1 MTIDKVVGRLKK
13 EYALPYKKA
22 MTRDYNTPEY
32 KAAIG
37 NMILTKKTEF
47 HPELGFMKANR

>member
-1 MTIDKVVGRLKK
+1 MTIDHLVRRLKM
-13 EYALPYKKA
+13 EYALPYSKA
-22 MTRDYNTPEY
+22 FTRDYNTPEY

-47 HPELGFMKANR
+47 HPRLGFHVTHR

>member
-1 MTIDKVVGRLKK
+1 MTIDHVIGKLKM

-22 MTRDYNTPEY
+22 FARDYNTIEY

-47 HPELGFMKANR
+47 HPRLGFHVMRR